1 MTDISIIH
9 ANTLTPSGVIPDALI
24 CMASGKIQKIE
35 SFNGQMPEGRVMDAS
50 GLVASP
56 GWIDIQIN
64 GGFGLDFTDTPTAIW
79 DVASQ
84 LPRYGTTSFLPTIIT
99 ASLETVQ
106 TAMDVLKQ
114 GPPSGWIGAQPLGL
128 HIEGPF
134 LNPQKKGAHNPQ
146 YLQKPDISKVD
157 GWSRENGIWLVTLAP
172 EIEGAAELIS
182 VLAARKVIVS
192 AGHSMANYEQAR
204 SAFEQGVS
212 CVTHL
217 YNAMPSLLHRDPG
230 LSGAFLTQPDV
241 VAGLIA
247 DGVHCHPAMLQLAWQ
262 SKGADGIALVTDAM
276 GAMGMSPGK
285 YKFGVFEINVDQ
297 VSARLTDSTL
307 AGSILTTDLAL
318 QNMLKWCRLNVHD
331 VLPALT
337 STPARL
343 LNISNKGYLTPGA
356 DADLV
361 LLTPSGVVEHT
372 LIDGQ
377 VVFSR

>member
-9 ANTLTPSGVIPDALI
+9 ANTLTPAGVIPDALI
-24 CMASGKIQKIE
+24 CVANGKIQKIE
-35 SFNGQMPEGRVMDAS
+35 SFNGQLPEGRVMDAS
-50 GLVASP
+50 GLVTSP

-84 LPRYGTTSFLPTIIT
+84 LPKYGTTSFLPTIIT
-99 ASLETVQ
+99 APLETVQ
-106 TAMDVLKQ
+106 AAMDVLKQ

-172 EIEGAAELIS
+172 EVGRAADLIS
-182 VLAARKVIVS
+182 VLAARKVIIS

-230 LSGAFLTQPDV
+230 LPGAFLTQPDV
-241 VAGLIA
+241 IAGLIA

-285 YKFGVFEINVDQ
+285 YQFGVFEINVDQ
-297 VSARLTDSTL
+297 VSARLTDGTL

-318 QNMLKWCRLNVHD
+318 QNMLKWCKLNVYD